1 MTETVF
7 LKGSLTIDGGAPAQS
22 NCVPT
27 PRFDGENCFL
37 PARQRYYDATEVSL
51 HSPNRP
57 EIEPKEYG
65 PMCRCCGRRN
75 TERMGKN
82 LYRCQHTGETGELH
96 IRDGFP
102 VLLPLRQVE
111 K

>member
-1 MTETVF
+1 MLKPIESVFAPSLGMYPLGSVECLLET
-7 LKGSLTIDGGAPAQS
+7 
-22 NCVPT
+22 
-27 PRFDGENCFL
+27 
-37 PARQRYYDATEVSL
+37 
-51 HSPNRP
+51 
-57 EIEPKEYG
+57 G
-65 PMCRCCGRRN
+65 PCCRCCGRRN
-75 TERMGKN
+75 MERMGKN